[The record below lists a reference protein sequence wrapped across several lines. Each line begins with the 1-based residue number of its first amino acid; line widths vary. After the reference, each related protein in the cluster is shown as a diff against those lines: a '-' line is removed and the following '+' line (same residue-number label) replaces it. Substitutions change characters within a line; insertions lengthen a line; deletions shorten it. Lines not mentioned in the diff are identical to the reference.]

1 MKKISILFAVA
12 ALVAG
17 AACSKVETVG
27 TADNNG
33 KISFQVANYVN
44 QTKAAGDPT
53 SLASEGFYQFN
64 TTAIFFPAEGDVQT
78 FMDKVA
84 IFPWDNADTP
94 AKVTQGNGISSWAP
108 ERDYFW
114 PKTGYINFY
123 SYAGTKAPAQTISTN
138 KKTVTFA
145 YSDVEIAANDNL
157 LVADAALRFNANQ
170 KKYKMDNVSEGVPTL
185 FRHLLAQVKF
195 TVKLKTADANKSA
208 NTIWKVT
215 ILNETGD
222 NATKVS
228 AIDFKKQG
236 TLSLANE
243 DALAAD
249 ATLNTTLQAWTPTG
263 TGWTPKSG
271 ATAETVKIMTAATT
285 PAEIVLTLPVSTA
298 EMIDAVPVA
307 YADFRSVMPQATN
320 GVNFNLYYKIEA
332 QRPGENGGDPTTFM
346 TEILSVT
353 GKTLKDLVPTIEN
366 WQMNHRYTYNII
378 IDPVGKKVLFDPAVE
393 AWNTDD
399 ANTADINI
407 PLTQ

>member
-33 KISFQVANYVN
+33 KISFQVANYAN
-44 QTKAAGDPT
+44 QTKANDET

-84 IFPWDNADTP
+84 IFPWDNAATP
-94 AKVTQGNGISSWAP
+94 AKVTQGNGIYSWAP

-123 SYAGTKAPAQTISTN
+123 SYAGTKAPAQTISTDN
-138 KKTVTFA
+138 KTVTFA
-145 YSDVEIAANDNL
+145 YSDVEIAADDNL
-157 LVADAALRFNANQ
+157 LVADAALHFNANQ
-170 KKYKMDNVSEGVPTL
+170 KKYKKDNVSEGVPTL

-195 TVKLKTADANKSA
+195 TVKLKTAETNKSA
-208 NTIWKVT
+208 STIWKVT
-215 ILNETGD
+215 ILNETTGT
-222 NATKVS
+222 NPKVS
-228 AIDFKKQG
+228 AIDFAKQG
-236 TLSLANE
+236 TLSLANA
-243 DALAAD
+243 DALDAD

-263 TGWTPKSG
+263 WTPKAN
-271 ATAETVKIMTAATT
+271 ATAETVEIMTAATT
-285 PAEIVLTLPVSTA
+285 PAEIVMTLPVNTA
-298 EMIDAVPVA
+298 EIDAVPVA

-332 QRPGENGGDPTTFM
+332 QRPGETTPFM

-353 GKTLKDLVPTIEN
+353 GKTLKDLVSSIEN

-393 AWNTDD
+393 AWNTDN
-399 ANTADINI
+399 ANTAAINI